1 MKIIIGV
8 LIIVLGIVGFMF
20 YNFMSD
26 EIVEF
31 ETSNINTIEGEKSNR
46 ITVDNLDEFNNYSH
60 RVSTYEHTSED
71 LVKATAPLIN
81 DLDMSY
87 THIFYKDE
95 HLTHEEFSSTEINI
109 GKIHKECLIVLDHQV
124 TIESTLISDSFTFY
138 EVEDYVLVY
147 IKPAQTG
154 IFKLSFDDTNIQF
167 ENIEKK

>member
-1 MKIIIGV
+1 MKIIIAV

-31 ETSNINTIEGEKSNR
+31 ETSNIQTIESDNTNR
-46 ITVDNLDEFNNYSH
+46 ITVDNLNEFNNYSH
-60 RVSTYEHTSED
+60 RMSTYEQTSED

-81 DLDMSY
+81 DLDMNY

-95 HLTHEEFSSTEINI
+95 HLTHEEFSSAEINI

-124 TIESTLISDSFTFY
+124 TLESNLTSDSFTFY
-138 EVEDYVLVY
+138 EVEDYVLIHVA
-147 IKPAQTG
+147 PTQTG
-154 IFKLSFDDTNIQF
+154 IFKLSFDDTNIQL